1 MLPFAAEEIY
11 ITSVERNG
19 LGLINVPPNQN
30 GPIDEASIVRL
41 QKFKG
46 GVAGI
51 YSRDAAFGKQASAST
66 ARGNDP
72 RFGSKQAV
80 DNAYETYY
88 STDDNVTTGHIE
100 VDLVKSMDIDGVIIQ
115 EYIPLGQRIA
125 EHRVEFCDSSA
136 WRRAIPGATAGFKR
150 IHWKK
155 FKTQRVRLVIT
166 RSRSCPLISSIICD
180 RTEDDY

>member
-30 GPIDEASIVRL
+30 GPIGEASIVRL

-46 GVAGI
+46 ELPASIHVT
-51 YSRDAAFGKQASAST
+51 RHSASRHQP
-66 ARGNDP
+66 ARRGGMILASDP
-72 RFGSKQAV
+72 NKPWTMPMT
-80 DNAYETYY
+80 TYY

-136 WRRAIPGATAGFKR
+136 WRRAIPGATVGFKR

-166 RSRSCPLISSIICD
+166 RSRSCPLIS
-180 RTEDDY
+180 

>member
-1 MLPFAAEEIY
+1 MQPFVAEKIY
-11 ITSVERNG
+11 IILGERNG

-30 GPIDEASIVRL
+30 GLIDEASIVRL
-41 QKFKG
+41 QEFKG
-46 GVAGI
+46 GVASI
-51 YSRDAAFGKQASAST
+51 YSRDTAFGKQASAST
-66 ARGNDP
+66 TRGNDP
-72 RFGSKQAV
+72 RFGSKQTV
-80 DNAYETYY
+80 DNDYETYY

-125 EHRVEFCDSSA
+125 EHRVEVWDSSA
-136 WRRAIPGATAGFKR
+136 WRRAIPGATVGFKR

-155 FKTQRVRLVIT
+155 FQTQRVRLVIT
-166 RSRSCPLISSIICD
+166 RFRARPLISSIICD